1 MASKVQAEK
10 ALRQQMEDEKN
21 KTSAANQS
29 EAVICIVDAAKLYKQ
44 ELGDHPG
51 LNVHTELGTCGDNLF
66 KIENSRMGDTLKKNQ
81 RDQIHY

>member
-51 LNVHTELGTCGDNLF
+51 LNVHTELGTYGDAYASTMY
-66 KIENSRMGDTLKKNQ
+66 IRSTEQDTQ
-81 RDQIHY
+81 